1 MTIRVQFFSKLR
13 DLHGPDTLD
22 LPENATVEMALAD
35 LERRLPLLSN
45 WHGKILIAVG
55 VEFAP
60 RDQILHENDLL
71 SLMPPVQGG

>member
-13 DLHGPDTLD
+13 DLHGPATLE
-22 LPENATVEMALAD
+22 LEENATVGMALVE

-45 WHGKILIAVG
+45 WNGKILIAVG

-71 SLMPPVQGG
+71 SVMPPVQGG

>member
-13 DLHGPDTLD
+13 DLHGPDTLE
-22 LPENATVEMALAD
+22 LPENANVGMALAD

-45 WHGKILIAVG
+45 WNGKILIAVG

-60 RDQILHENDLL
+60 RNQILRENDLL
-71 SLMPPVQGG
+71 SVMPPVQGG